1 MFNRPTTCRNPAG
14 PGKQGGHKP
23 NILSGASA
31 DWLIARAQTDFTL
44 RDLVTEL
51 AEQGVQVDY
60 LQVWRF
66 GHARRLSCKES
77 VLSAGPLQPR
87 IARRREQW
95 RKYRS
100 TPDTRR
106 PVFIDDTWG
115 KTNMAPL
122 RG

>member
-51 AEQGVQVDY
+51 AEQGVQVKS
-60 LQVWRF
+60 
-66 GHARRLSCKES
+66 GGS
-77 VLSAGPLQPR
+77 VMPG
-87 IARRREQW
+87 
-95 RKYRS
+95 
-100 TPDTRR
+100 
-106 PVFIDDTWG
+106 G
-115 KTNMAPL
+115 
-122 RG
+122 